1 MSRNIFSDAA
11 RLSDRE
17 LIARV
22 QFLAHREREATATL
36 IAHLVVLEERRLYLA
51 EGCSSMFT
59 YCTQVLHL
67 SESAAY
73 RRIEAARAARKY
85 PEILDMLS
93 DGSVSLTTIVLLAPE
108 LTPANHR
115 EILTA
120 AKHQSKRQVE
130 EIVAR
135 LRPQPLLPSTV
146 RRLPTSSNGPVST
159 MALAAAPAFQSAA
172 TSPPTPTQPLA
183 RPAVVPTAPER
194 YKVQF
199 TASADMHAKLR
210 RAQDLL
216 RHQIPDGDL
225 GKVLDV
231 ALTVLIKSLERE
243 KIGATDRPRTS
254 RATAVHSRH
263 IPAEVKRAVW
273 TRDAG
278 RCAFVSQDGRRCT
291 EHGFLEFH
299 HVIPYSAGG
308 KATVDNIELRC
319 RAHNG
324 YEAYLD
330 FGSTRSGP
338 NPVR

>member
-216 RHQIPDGDL
+216 RHQIP
-225 GKVLDV
+225 
-231 ALTVLIKSLERE
+231 TE
-243 KIGATDRPRTS
+243 TS
-254 RATAVHSRH
+254 GRS
-263 IPAEVKRAVW
+263 W
-273 TRDAG
+273 T
-278 RCAFVSQDGRRCT
+278 
-291 EHGFLEFH
+291 
-299 HVIPYSAGG
+299 
-308 KATVDNIELRC
+308 
-319 RAHNG
+319 
-324 YEAYLD
+324 
-330 FGSTRSGP
+330 
-338 NPVR
+338 